1 MTNCE
6 RSSEDAMDP
15 EEFSPEERAWM
26 GIGQS
31 RWYSYIC
38 GECGVKTEVEDIVAG
53 SFMVL
58 ACPQCGGAMQEID
71 ENCPPEGR

>member
-1 MTNCE
+1 M
-6 RSSEDAMDP
+6 AP

-31 RWYSYIC
+31 RGYSYIC
-38 GECGVKTEVEDIVAG
+38 GEWGVKTAVEDIVAG

-58 ACPQCGGAMQEID
+58 ACPQWGGAMQESD

>member
-1 MTNCE
+1 
-6 RSSEDAMDP
+6 
-15 EEFSPEERAWM
+15 M

-31 RWYSYIC
+31 QWYSYGYRTC
-38 GECGVKTEVEDIVAG
+38 GLETQVEDIVAG

-71 ENCPPEGR
+71 ENSPPAGR